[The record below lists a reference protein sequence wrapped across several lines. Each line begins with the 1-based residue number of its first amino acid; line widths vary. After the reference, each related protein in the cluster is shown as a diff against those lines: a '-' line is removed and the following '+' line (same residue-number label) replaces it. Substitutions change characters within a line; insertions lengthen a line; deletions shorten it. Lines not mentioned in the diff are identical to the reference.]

1 MVSGVIDFK
10 GRSINVRRKGEG
22 TDALGQICRIVIFR
36 QIELNEIFA
45 GWKGFHNR
53 RIILSGQREASCS
66 GSLAPRFEQAMPSV
80 VKLLG
85 GAKKQAL
92 DGPSR
97 LSLPKE
103 ASLEHGD
110 VVSENAQPGRQKVRK
125 FVKIMMVN
133 RLLAP
138 AVDKQAGAVATVA
151 VVAAFITARRV
162 TVTVVATR

>member
-1 MVSGVIDFK
+1 M

-138 AVDKQAGAVATVA
+138 AVDKQAGAVATVGRELGDS
-151 VVAAFITARRV
+151 VARKIKVQFGGEHGAL
-162 TVTVVATR
+162 